1 MSEELNLIEIS
12 DEDQNKKLSTIV
24 KMDNDLLV
32 KGFPNFSKKWTP
44 FDIDWW
50 NIIDSQVLDQKDN
63 LIKIPISKVKELMY
77 FRKHITNDE
86 FIKKSNDTLKKFMTI
101 QASLEQ
107 EDGDKKIYMNV
118 NIFSQSYIDTDYN
131 AWIRVSPQATKYFN
145 NLSQWTRF
153 ALEQATRLHTSYSK
167 KLFMYLK
174 QWRTVGKKTFTLE
187 EFRNALDVP
196 KSYRPGS
203 IDQKILNPTAE
214 YLAPYFMNFR
224 ITKNYS
230 KGIRGR
236 KLIGYTFTFRPE
248 SKTQKDVGY
257 NKRIEETTHLYSIM
271 TNTYLN
277 TEQKFHAIDRYRGL
291 KLGTTKKYYE
301 SAHPQTVFLDPE
313 SDHRRKRGIT
323 HRSDLYGLSGYKIA
337 DLEAIIITYED
348 LLKNGKLKEW
358 DLQDLAIIERACF
371 DKQIKLAAKTEHSD
385 KPYIPHRK
393 ILINSLV
400 IQLIDSHR
408 LDDYK
413 SESVDLEIN
422 RLVRENFGK
431 YKREEDKRQ
440 YELKFDFE

>member
-1 MSEELNLIEIS
+1 MSEEFNLVEIS

-77 FRKHITNDE
+77 FRKHITNGE

-101 QASLEQ
+101 QVSLEQ

-118 NIFSQSYIDTDYN
+118 NIFSQSYIDTEYN
-131 AWIRVSPQATKYFN
+131 AWIRVLPEATKYFN

-153 ALEQATRLHTSYSK
+153 ALEQVTRLHTSYSK

-187 EFRNALDVP
+187 KFRNTLDVP
-196 KSYRPGS
+196 ESYRPGS

-236 KLIGYTFTFRPE
+236 KLIGYTFTFKPE

-271 TNTYLN
+271 TNTYLS
-277 TEQKFHAIDRYRGL
+277 TEQKFRAIDRYREL

-313 SDHRRKRGIT
+313 SKHRLKRGIY
-323 HRSDLYGLSGYKIA
+323 HRADIYELSGYKIA

-358 DLQDLAIIERACF
+358 DLQDLVIIERAYF
-371 DKQIKLAAKTEHSD
+371 DKQIKLAVKTEHSD
-385 KPYIPHRK
+385 KPYTPHRK
-393 ILINSLV
+393 TLINPLV
-400 IQLIDSHR
+400 IQLIADHR
-408 LDDYK
+408 LNDYK
-413 SESVDLEIN
+413 SKSIALEIN

-431 YKREEDKRQ
+431 YKQEEDKRP
-440 YELKFDFE
+440 YELKFNFD